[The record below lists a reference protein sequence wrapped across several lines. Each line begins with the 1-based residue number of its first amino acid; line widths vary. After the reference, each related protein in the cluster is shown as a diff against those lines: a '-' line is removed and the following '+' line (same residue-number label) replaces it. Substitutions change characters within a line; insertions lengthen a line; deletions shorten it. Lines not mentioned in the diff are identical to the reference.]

1 MAYLT
6 SHKDIWSLKKPR
18 ICRTQIY
25 VTPAGKLFL
34 ILKWVCA
41 LQYLSADPDD
51 IISPSGD
58 QEHLIKF

>member
-1 MAYLT
+1 MLHLLENY
-6 SHKDIWSLKKPR
+6 
-18 ICRTQIY
+18 
-25 VTPAGKLFL
+25 FL

-51 IISPSGD
+51 IMSPSGD